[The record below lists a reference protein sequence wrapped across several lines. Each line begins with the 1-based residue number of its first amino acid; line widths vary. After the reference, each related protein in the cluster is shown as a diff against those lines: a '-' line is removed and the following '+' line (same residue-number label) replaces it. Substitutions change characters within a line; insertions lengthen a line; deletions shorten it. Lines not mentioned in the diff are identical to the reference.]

1 MSIEKRIA
9 TLEAVKHNKNSALPL
24 LDFKWAGPQ
33 LTVLA
38 FRIEGKE
45 VIERLPGE
53 SDEAYKARS
62 LDICQ
67 KSNRGRQLPV
77 LQTNEAFLIKNLGV

>member
-1 MSIEKRIA
+1 MNLRQKVEV
-9 TLEAVKHNKNSALPL
+9 LEAITNNKISALPL
-24 LDFKWAGPQ
+24 LDYKWTG
-33 LTVLA
+33 LELSGLA

-62 LDICQ
+62 LYICQ
-67 KSNRGRQLPV
+67 KSNRGRNLPL
-77 LQTNEAFLIKNLGV
+77 LQTNEALIK

>member
-1 MSIEKRIA
+1 MNIRQKVEV
-9 TLEAVKHNKNSALPL
+9 LEAITNNKNSALPL
-24 LDFKWAGPQ
+24 LDYKWTGPE
-33 LTVLA
+33 LSGLA

-67 KSNRGRQLPV
+67 KSNRGRNMPL
-77 LQTNEAFLIKNLGV
+77 LQTNEAFIK